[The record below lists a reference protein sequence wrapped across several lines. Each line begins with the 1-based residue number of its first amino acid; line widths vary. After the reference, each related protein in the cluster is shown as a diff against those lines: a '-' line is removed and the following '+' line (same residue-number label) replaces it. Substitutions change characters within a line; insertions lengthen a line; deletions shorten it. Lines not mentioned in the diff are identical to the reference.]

1 VTFINPLAL
10 LGLVA
15 AAIPALLHLLQR
27 RVPPELEFPAVRYLS
42 AAERESARRLKLRHL
57 LLLILRTALIVVIV
71 LAAARPLL
79 RMGGA
84 GGGAHEPTA
93 VVLIL
98 DNSPS
103 SGVVVDGR
111 LVLDRLRVI
120 ARTTISRTTS
130 ADRVWLML
138 SDGVL
143 RGGTREALLASVD
156 SATTGWQR
164 LDLVQAVDRAA
175 RLVDAQPLPG
185 REVHVLSDLQRSA
198 LAEGHAV
205 VPAGVRVL
213 SLEALDRA
221 VANRGIAQ
229 VRVTEGA
236 AVIELQGAGAGSAS
250 GDAAQ
255 PVPVTIRVGAGR
267 RDRGEISA
275 RGLATPGSAVTIEI
289 PVQNLSPGWWVG
301 EALLEPDE
309 LRADDRRPFAWR
321 VAPAAR
327 VTATAGAGDF
337 VAAALSVLREGSR
350 VRDGSDVTFTGGD
363 ALAGDLTIVQPPA
376 DPALVGQ
383 ANRALAARGVSWQW
397 GGGATS
403 TPGPISAPT
412 LNGIAGVQ
420 VVRRYRLER
429 TSRGGGGSGGSGG
442 TAGGSSD
449 QSADDVLAT
458 VNDEP
463 WLVRSGNSV
472 LLGSRLDTAWTVLP
486 ATPAFVPFIDALA
499 NRIVRGEADVTTAE
513 GAPRVEFRRRG
524 TDTTGA
530 TVFGP
535 DPRESDL
542 TPAPKSLVETALG
555 GEDRVE
561 VVGDAEF
568 ASERFS
574 GTRRTD
580 GSGLLLVLALL
591 LAASELGVATRTR

>member
-71 LAAARPLL
+71 LAAARPLV
-79 RMGGA
+79 RIGGA

-93 VVLIL
+93 VVVIF

-120 ARTTISRTTS
+120 ARTTIGRTTS

-156 SATTGWQR
+156 STTTGWQR
-164 LDLVQAVDRAA
+164 LDLVQAVNRAA

-198 LAEGHAV
+198 LAEGRAV
-205 VPAGVRVL
+205 VSSGVRVL
-213 SLEALDRA
+213 SLAALDRA
-221 VANRGIAQ
+221 VANRGIAE

-236 AVIELQGAGAGSAS
+236 AVIELTGAGAGAAS

-275 RGLATPGSAVTIEI
+275 RGLATPGSSVTIEI
-289 PVQNLSPGWWVG
+289 PGQNLSPGWWVG

-327 VTATAGAGDF
+327 VTATAGAGGF
-337 VAAALSVLREGSR
+337 VAAALGVLREGSR
-350 VRDGSDVTFTGGD
+350 VRDGSDVTFTGGES
-363 ALAGDLTIVQPPA
+363 LAGDRTIVQPPA

-397 GGGATS
+397 GGGSTS

-412 LNGIAGVQ
+412 LRGIDGVQ
-420 VVRRYRLER
+420 VIRRYRLER
-429 TSRGGGGSGGSGG
+429 TSRGGGGGGGG
-442 TAGGSSD
+442 GGGD

-486 ATPAFVPFIDALA
+486 ATPAFVPFIDALS

-524 TDTTGA
+524 ADTTGA

-535 DPRESDL
+535 DPRESDM
-542 TPAPKSLVETALG
+542 TPAPKSLGETALG

-561 VVGDAEF
+561 VLGDAEF
-568 ASERFS
+568 ASARFS
-574 GTRRTD
+574 GTRRSD
-580 GSGLLLVLALL
+580 GSGFLLVLALL
-591 LAASELGVATRTR
+591 LAACELGVATRTR

>member
-1 VTFINPLAL
+1 MTFINPLAL

-71 LAAARPLL
+71 LAAARPLV
-79 RMGGA
+79 RIGGA

-93 VVLIL
+93 VVVIF

-120 ARTTISRTTS
+120 ARTTIGRTTS
-130 ADRVWLML
+130 ADRAWLML

-164 LDLVQAVDRAA
+164 LDLVQAVNRAA

-198 LAEGHAV
+198 LAEGRAV

-213 SLEALDRA
+213 SLAALDRE
-221 VANRGIAQ
+221 VANRGIGE

-236 AVIELQGAGAGSAS
+236 AVIELTGPGAGAAS

-275 RGLATPGSAVTIEI
+275 RGLATPGSSVTIEI
-289 PVQNLSPGWWVG
+289 PGQNLSPGWWVG

-321 VAPAAR
+321 VAPPAR
-327 VTATAGAGDF
+327 VTATAGAGGF
-337 VAAALSVLREGSR
+337 VAAALGVLREGSR
-350 VRDGSDVTFTGGD
+350 VRDGSDVTFTGGES
-363 ALAGDLTIVQPPA
+363 LAGDRTIVQPPA

-383 ANRALAARGVSWQW
+383 ANRALAARGVSWHW

-412 LNGIAGVQ
+412 LRGIDGVQ
-420 VVRRYRLER
+420 VTRRYRLER
-429 TSRGGGGSGGSGG
+429 TSRGGGGGGGG
-442 TAGGSSD
+442 GDPSAG
-449 QSADDVLAT
+449 DVLAT

-486 ATPAFVPFIDALA
+486 ATPAFVPFIDALS

-524 TDTTGA
+524 ADTTGA

-542 TPAPKSLVETALG
+542 TPAPKSLGETALG

-561 VVGDAEF
+561 VLGDAEF

-574 GTRRTD
+574 GTRRSD
-580 GSGLLLVLALL
+580 GSGFLLVFALL
-591 LAASELGVATRTR
+591 LAACELGVATRTR